1 MEALLAGFAD
11 SLTLSAVGFV
21 SLGVLIGYVVG
32 VLPGLSRPTAL
43 AVAVP
48 LTYYMSP
55 LAGIAFLIGISKAS
69 GAGGAITAIL
79 MNVPGEPNAA
89 ATCLDGYPL
98 ARQGKAHKAL
108 TIALYGSVIGDLFA
122 TVVLII
128 IAAPFAKIALA
139 IGPVELSAILLF
151 ALTFIAG
158 LSGPSLLKGLIA
170 GALGLFLATVGLD
183 IETATPRLTFGF
195 LELSDG
201 VPIMAIAIGILG
213 LSEMILQ
220 IEDRFM
226 GRESQAVHTAATDRE
241 KGGLTWN
248 EFKGC
253 LRTIL
258 RSCCIGT
265 GIGVLPG
272 LGATVAT
279 FAAYAAARRA
289 STDPDSFGKGNLEGV
304 AAAETADNAHVPASL
319 IPLFALG
326 LPSSLGAAILIGA
339 FMVHGIAPGPL
350 MFQRHAR
357 LIYGIYAAM
366 LITSLVILVVG
377 RIGLEGFALLARV
390 PTTIITPIIIFLC
403 VAGSYMEGSGMFGV
417 YLMFGVAVFG
427 YLLRKLD
434 FSFVTLLIGFLIGPM
449 FELSLRQSIII
460 THGNARAL
468 LDHPVAVAFLLLTVL
483 SAWHLG
489 RRQVAAPTG

>member
-1 MEALLAGFAD
+1 MDALLAGFAD
-11 SLTLSAVGFV
+11 SLTLATLGFV

-43 AVAVP
+43 AMAVP
-48 LTYYMSP
+48 LTFYMSP

-108 TIALYGSVIGDLFA
+108 MISLYGSVIGDIFG
-122 TVVLII
+122 TIVLIVV
-128 IAAPFAKIALA
+128 AAPFAKIALA

-170 GALGLFLATVGLD
+170 GAIGLFLATVGLD
-183 IETATPRLTFGF
+183 AETATPRLTFGF

-201 VPIMAIAIGILG
+201 VSIMAITIGILG

-220 IEDRFM
+220 IEDRFL
-226 GRESQAVHTAATDRE
+226 GRESQVVLTEATDR
-241 KGGLTWN
+241 GDRGLTWAD
-248 EFKGC
+248 FKGC
-253 LRTIL
+253 LRTII

-265 GIGVLPG
+265 GIGLLPG
-272 LGATVAT
+272 LGATVAS

-326 LPSSLGAAILIGA
+326 LPGSVGAAILIGG

-390 PTTIITPIIIFLC
+390 PTTIINPIIIFLC
-403 VAGSYMEGSGMFGV
+403 IAGSYMEGSGMFGV
-417 YLMFGVAVFG
+417 YLMLGIAIFG
-427 YLLRKLD
+427 YVLRKLD
-434 FSFVTLLIGFLIGPM
+434 FSFVTLLIGFLVGPM
-449 FELSLRQSIII
+449 FELSVRQSIII
-460 THGNARAL
+460 SHGNPLML
-468 LDHPVAVAFLLLTVL
+468 LDHPTALTFLALTAL
-483 SAWHLG
+483 ATWHLG
-489 RRQVAAPTG
+489 RRQVAPTTG